1 MPANNN
7 RLISEETRQ
16 WLNAIYNGVYI
27 VDQDMKI
34 LFWNDGAER
43 ITGYTADEM
52 TGATCRNGLMDMKNE
67 KGEMLHPKADQLREV
82 MRHGRHT
89 RFRLYMQH
97 KQGHRIP
104 VSTHITPIK
113 DSEGNPIGA
122 IEIFRD
128 TSAEEKIHQIEERFK
143 RVIRQYVSET
153 TYKEVI
159 RAVNHEGYN
168 VRAYNRNLTIL
179 FMDIV
184 NFTGMS
190 EKQEPEQVV
199 EMLNAYFTHTSRIIQ
214 NHTGDIDKFLG
225 DGVMALFMNPQ
236 DAINASLDMMQ
247 HGLHKLNQELRS
259 LELPA
264 IDLRIGINTG
274 NLIQGN
280 IGSEDRKDWTVVG
293 DVVNTA
299 YRIEE
304 SADPGKILISESTI
318 RELKNPD
325 QFSYVKEMNLRGKSR
340 PIKVYSPKN

>member
-27 VDQDMKI
+27 VDKDLKI
-34 LFWNDGAER
+34 LFWNEGAER
-43 ITGYTADEM
+43 ITGYTAAEM
-52 TGATCRNGLMDMKNE
+52 TDSTCQNGLMDMKNKE
-67 KGEMLHPKADQLREV
+67 GETVHPKADQLREV
-82 MRHGRHT
+82 MDKGRHT
-89 RFRLYMQH
+89 RFRLYTQH

-104 VSTHITPIK
+104 VSTHITPLK
-113 DSEGNPIGA
+113 DSHGNPVGA
-122 IEIFRD
+122 IEVFRD

-153 TYKEVI
+153 TYNEVI

-168 VRAYNRNLTIL
+168 IRAYNRNLTIL

-199 EMLNAYFTHTSRIIQ
+199 EMLNAYFTHTSRIIH

-225 DGVMALFMNPQ
+225 DGVMALFTNPR
-236 DAINASLDMMQ
+236 DAVDASLDMMQ
-247 HGLHKLNQELRS
+247 NGLKRLNDELNT
-259 LELPA
+259 LDLPA

-274 NLIQGN
+274 NLVQGN

-304 SADPGKILISESTI
+304 SADPGKILISESTVG
-318 RELKNPD
+318 ELKNPERYR
-325 QFSYVKEMNLRGKSR
+325 YVKEMRLRGKSR
-340 PIKVYSPKN
+340 PIKVYSPNL